1 MADWQA
7 PDSPPSGPVAHS
19 RFALGARRPG
29 RYRQNRG
36 VLIAPKVS
44 CLSVQLDE
52 KESSRL
58 QIEIKVQGD
67 HSACSKPPVDFKTKV
82 PFWPGRDRP
91 GHSGTLVFKSTG
103 GFEQVEWSP
112 CTVLLK

>member
-1 MADWQA
+1 MTKLHFHHRDQLPPLLELRGGRLAG
-7 PDSPPSGPVAHS
+7 PDSARSVWPARPFTLRPRGPA
-19 RFALGARRPG
+19 

-67 HSACSKPPVDFKTKV
+67 HSACSKPPV
-82 PFWPGRDRP
+82 PFWPGQAIAE
-91 GHSGTLVFKSTG
+91 L
-103 GFEQVEWSP
+103 
-112 CTVLLK
+112 